1 METCLFLKAV
11 QKGLKNKPSEHR
23 MEKPETDVIKYPQM
37 CAFFY
42 NIYTTT
48 GQRQQITPQAN
59 LVHRE
64 KNGKF
69 ARKPKHF
76 PTFFFQT
83 DFPFHIH
90 SQSQLATGCMK
101 EETLPRST
109 D

>member
-64 KNGKF
+64 KKWEIC
-69 ARKPKHF
+69 AQTKTF
-76 PTFFFQT
+76 PYVFF
-83 DFPFHIH
+83 
-90 SQSQLATGCMK
+90 
-101 EETLPRST
+101 
-109 D
+109 